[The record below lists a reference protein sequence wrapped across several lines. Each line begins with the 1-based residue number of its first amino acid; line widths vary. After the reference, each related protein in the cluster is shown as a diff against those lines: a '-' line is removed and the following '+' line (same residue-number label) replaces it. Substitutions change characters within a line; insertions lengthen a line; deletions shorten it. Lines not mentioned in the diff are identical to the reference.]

1 MKKLILS
8 VVLVNLLAGCSYFKP
23 KKSTAK
29 AEDTPVATAPA
40 PAGEQKD
47 TGSAVQADVNAQTLA
62 SDTADS
68 TAAAEHTPAPI
79 EQADKAAVIEQ
90 PSDNAAVIEQPKR
103 SVYFPFDVD
112 SIQDA
117 DKLVVQ
123 AHGAYLGEHPEQK
136 VRTEG
141 HADERGSSEYN
152 LALGQRRAN
161 NTKKALVLS
170 GAKTKQVDAISFGEE
185 KPQSSGHDENSWA
198 QNRRVD
204 ISY

>member
-29 AEDTPVATAPA
+29 TEDAAVATAPA
-40 PAGEQKD
+40 AIPAAAD
-47 TGSAVQADVNAQTLA
+47 PVNTGGAAPVDVNAQTLA
-62 SDTADS
+62 SDAADN
-68 TAAAEHTPAPI
+68 TAASKSAPEEAAPAPV
-79 EQADKAAVIEQ
+79 EQAKDDA
-90 PSDNAAVIEQPKR
+90 PVIEQPKR

-123 AHGAYLGEHPEQK
+123 AHGAYLGEHPDQK

-170 GAKTKQVDAISFGEE
+170 GAKAKQVDSISFGEE
-185 KPQSSGHDENSWA
+185 KPQASGHDETSWA

>member
-8 VVLVNLLAGCSYFKP
+8 VVLINLLAGCSYFKP
-23 KKSTAK
+23 KKPTAK
-29 AEDTPVATAPA
+29 VEDTPVATAPA
-40 PAGEQKD
+40 PAGEQQD
-47 TGSAVQADVNAQTLA
+47 TGSATQADVNAQTLA

-68 TAAAEHTPAPI
+68 TAATGNTPAPV
-79 EQADKAAVIEQ
+79 EQADK
-90 PSDNAAVIEQPKR
+90 AAVIEQPKR

-170 GAKTKQVDAISFGEE
+170 GAKAKQVDAISFGEE

>member
-8 VVLVNLLAGCSYFKP
+8 VVLINLLAGCSYFKP
-23 KKSTAK
+23 KKPTAK
-29 AEDTPVATAPA
+29 VEDTPVATAPA
-40 PAGEQKD
+40 PAGEQQD
-47 TGSAVQADVNAQTLA
+47 TGSATQADVNAQTLA

-68 TAAAEHTPAPI
+68 TATTGNTPAPV

-170 GAKTKQVDAISFGEE
+170 GAKAKQVDAISFGEE